1 MTFEQ
6 IVSGVIFLVTFVAIL
21 RERVERTIVAMAGAG
36 AMVAAGML
44 LDFYHQEEALA
55 SIDFNTLGLL
65 LGMMVL
71 VSMLAKTGFFQYL
84 ATVMAKRSQ
93 GKPWRLLLILGVV
106 TTVLSMLLD
115 NVTTIVLIAPITIL
129 IAEILGVSPIPYL
142 ITEALLSNTGG
153 VATLVGDPPNI
164 LIGSAANLGF
174 NDFLIRLAPIVV
186 VAWVG
191 ALLALRFLF
200 RDELAKDPEDA
211 DALQFL
217 SEKESLKDGG
227 SLKKILIVLVG
238 VIVMFFLH
246 TFLHISPAFAAL
258 AGAAAALLW
267 VQPDIEELLKEVE
280 WTVLLFFGALFVIV
294 GGVEASGLLGMAAGQ
309 ITSIAESGGVM
320 SGIILIWAA
329 AAMSAIVDN
338 IPFTIVMIPI
348 IQNLGTL
355 GIDIGPLW
363 WALAL
368 GAGFGGNGTPIG
380 STANIITIKLSER
393 TRHPITT
400 KLWLRTGLPVMI
412 IVCVIGTIL
421 YALTYRFM

>member
-1 MTFEQ
+1 MAPEQ

-21 RERVERTIVAMAGAG
+21 RERVERTILAMAGAG
-36 AMVAAGML
+36 VMVAAGML
-44 LDFYHQEEALA
+44 LDFYSQEGALA
-55 SIDFNTLGLL
+55 SVDFNTLGLL

-84 ATVMAKRSQ
+84 ATLMAKRSE
-93 GKPWRLLLILGVV
+93 GKPWRLLLILGGV

-115 NVTTIVLIAPITIL
+115 NVTTVVLIVPVTIL

-142 ITEALLSNTGG
+142 MAEALLSNTGG

-174 NDFLIRLAPIVV
+174 NDFLVRLAPIVL

-200 RDELAKDPEDA
+200 RQDLAKEPEDA
-211 DALQFL
+211 EALQFL
-217 SEKESLKDGG
+217 DEKETLKDRG
-227 SLKKILIVLVG
+227 SLKKILIVLAG
-238 VIVMFFLH
+238 VIMLFFLH
-246 TFLHISPAFAAL
+246 SFLHISPAFAAL

-267 VQPDIEELLKEVE
+267 VQPDVEDLLKEVE

-294 GGVEASGLLGMAAGQ
+294 GGVEASGLLGLAAGQ
-309 ITSIAESGGVM
+309 ITTIAESSGLL
-320 SGIILIWAA
+320 SGIVLIWASA
-329 AAMSAIVDN
+329 VMSAIVDN

-348 IQNLGTL
+348 IRDLGVL
-355 GIDIGPLW
+355 GVDISPLW

>member
-153 VATLVGDPPNI
+153 VATLVGDPPN
-164 LIGSAANLGF
+164 
-174 NDFLIRLAPIVV
+174 
-186 VAWVG
+186 
-191 ALLALRFLF
+191 
-200 RDELAKDPEDA
+200 
-211 DALQFL
+211 
-217 SEKESLKDGG
+217 
-227 SLKKILIVLVG
+227 
-238 VIVMFFLH
+238 
-246 TFLHISPAFAAL
+246 
-258 AGAAAALLW
+258 
-267 VQPDIEELLKEVE
+267 
-280 WTVLLFFGALFVIV
+280 
-294 GGVEASGLLGMAAGQ
+294 
-309 ITSIAESGGVM
+309 
-320 SGIILIWAA
+320 
-329 AAMSAIVDN
+329 
-338 IPFTIVMIPI
+338 
-348 IQNLGTL
+348 
-355 GIDIGPLW
+355 
-363 WALAL
+363 
-368 GAGFGGNGTPIG
+368 
-380 STANIITIKLSER
+380 
-393 TRHPITT
+393 
-400 KLWLRTGLPVMI
+400 
-412 IVCVIGTIL
+412 
-421 YALTYRFM
+421 

>member
-1 MTFEQ
+1 
-6 IVSGVIFLVTFVAIL
+6 
-21 RERVERTIVAMAGAG
+21 
-36 AMVAAGML
+36 
-44 LDFYHQEEALA
+44 
-55 SIDFNTLGLL
+55 
-65 LGMMVL
+65 
-71 VSMLAKTGFFQYL
+71 MLAKTGFFQYL

>member
-227 SLKKILIVLVG
+227 SLKKILIILVG

-258 AGAAAALLW
+258 AGAATALLW

-294 GGVEASGLLGMAAGQ
+294 GGVEASGLLGLAAGQ